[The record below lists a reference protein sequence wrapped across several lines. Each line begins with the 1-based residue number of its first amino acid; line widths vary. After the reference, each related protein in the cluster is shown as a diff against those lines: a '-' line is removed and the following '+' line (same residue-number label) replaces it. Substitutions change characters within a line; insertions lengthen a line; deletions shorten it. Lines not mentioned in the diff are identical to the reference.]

1 MTVDEVKQLLKSAG
15 AIEREC
21 ERMRNEIEQRRE
33 ELIGVKST
41 MRGIDKVMS
50 SDTLSMPERV
60 YFRLEELYNQYG
72 DILQKQFDKR
82 NEIEAAI
89 GKLDAVEQE
98 IVRAMIAGKT
108 EEQIGKS
115 VGYSRP
121 TIARYKKKIL
131 IKLSKSPNIR
141 KVDTP

>member
-1 MTVDEVKQLLKSAG
+1 MTVDEVKLLLKSAR

-21 ERMRNEIEQRRE
+21 ERMRDEIEQRRE
-33 ELIGVKST
+33 ELLGVKSA
-41 MRGIDKVMS
+41 MRGADRIIA

-60 YFRLEELYNQYG
+60 YFRLEELYNQYS
-72 DILQKQFDKR
+72 DILQKQFDRR

-115 VGYSRP
+115 VGYSRSS
-121 TIARYKKKIL
+121 IQRAKRRIHK
-131 IKLSKSPNIR
+131 KLSSLK
-141 KVDTP
+141 

>member
-1 MTVDEVKQLLKSAG
+1 MTIDEVKALLASAR

-21 ERMRNEIEQRRE
+21 ERMRGEIEQRRE
-33 ELIGVKST
+33 ELLGIKSA
-41 MRGIDKVMS
+41 MNGADRVIA

-60 YFRLEELYNQYG
+60 YFRLEELYNQYS

-82 NEIEAAI
+82 NEIETAI

-108 EEQIGKS
+108 EEQIGKI
-115 VGYSRP
+115 VGYTDR
-121 TIARYKKKIL
+121 TIRRKKRRIML
-131 IKLSKSPNIR
+131 KLANRKSCP
-141 KVDTP
+141 PMS

>member
-1 MTVDEVKQLLKSAG
+1 MTVYDVKLLLKSSQ

-21 ERMRNEIEQRRE
+21 ERMREEIEQRRE
-33 ELIGVKST
+33 ELSGVKSA
-41 MRGIDKVMS
+41 MNGADRVVS

-60 YFRLEELYNQYG
+60 YFRLEELYNQYSA
-72 DILQKQFDKR
+72 ILQKQFDKR

>member
-1 MTVDEVKQLLKSAG
+1 MTVDEVKLLLKSAR

-21 ERMRNEIEQRRE
+21 ERMRGEIEQRRE
-33 ELIGVKST
+33 ELLGVKSA
-41 MRGIDKVMS
+41 MRGVDRIIA

-60 YFRLEELYNQYG
+60 YFRLEELYNQYS
-72 DILQKQFDKR
+72 DILQKQFDRR

-131 IKLSKSPNIR
+131 IKLSNTTCAR

>member
-1 MTVDEVKQLLKSAG
+1 MTVDEVQQLLKSAG

-41 MRGIDKVMS
+41 MCGIDKVMS

-72 DILQKQFDKR
+72 DILQKQYDKR
-82 NEIEAAI
+82 NEIETAI

-108 EEQIGKS
+108 EEQIGEI
-115 VGYSRP
+115 VGYTDR
-121 TIARYKKKIL
+121 TIRRKKRRIL
-131 IKLSKSPNIR
+131 LKLANRKSCP
-141 KVDTP
+141 PMS

>member
-1 MTVDEVKQLLKSAG
+1 MTIDEVKALLASAR

-21 ERMRNEIEQRRE
+21 ERMRGEIEQRRE
-33 ELIGVKST
+33 ELLGIKSA
-41 MRGIDKVMS
+41 MNGADRVIA

-60 YFRLEELYNQYG
+60 YFRLEELYNQYS

-82 NEIEAAI
+82 NEIETAI

-115 VGYSRP
+115 VGYSR
-121 TIARYKKKIL
+121 RSVQYKKKRIL
-131 IKLSKSPNIR
+131 LRLSESQ
-141 KVDTP
+141 

>member
-1 MTVDEVKQLLKSAG
+1 MTVDEVKLLLKSAQ

-21 ERMRNEIEQRRE
+21 ERMREEIEQRRE
-33 ELIGVKST
+33 ELIGVKSA
-41 MRGIDKVMS
+41 MNGADRVVS

-72 DILQKQFDKR
+72 DILQKQYDKR

>member
-1 MTVDEVKQLLKSAG
+1 MTIDEVKALLASAR

-21 ERMRNEIEQRRE
+21 ERMRGEIEQRRE
-33 ELIGVKST
+33 ELLGIKSA
-41 MRGIDKVMS
+41 MNGADRVIA

-60 YFRLEELYNQYG
+60 YFRLEELYNQYS

-108 EEQIGKS
+108 EEQIGKI
-115 VGYSRP
+115 VGYTDR
-121 TIARYKKKIL
+121 TIRRKKRRIML
-131 IKLSKSPNIR
+131 KLANRKSCP
-141 KVDTP
+141 PMS